1 MTPLPT
7 IAGLTRAGGVVH
19 LTLELTPGMSAFDGH
34 FPDTPILP
42 AVAQIDWALRI
53 ARDQFELPA
62 HFAALRA
69 LKFMQIVQPPVK
81 LTLDLSRSDD
91 GRSITFAY
99 SREGTACASGRIEF
113 ADDAP
118 GPDRSLL

>member
-7 IAGLTRAGGVVH
+7 LAGLTRGRGAVH
-19 LTLELTPGMSAFDGH
+19 LTLDLSPGMSAFDGH
-34 FPDTPILP
+34 FPGTPILP

-62 HFAALRA
+62 HFVALRA

-81 LTLDLSRSDD
+81 LALELSRSDD
-91 GRSITFAY
+91 GRSVTFAY